1 MPVMI
6 REERY
11 LEAETYSAEEES
23 DRDRLG
29 ACLMAFGRRVTDL
42 AEEYVPKVKRPIS
55 SSASKIKQ
63 QLWSKEVKLVPGPR
77 AFYTS
82 IQPRAGVERR
92 RSAT

>member
-1 MPVMI
+1 MI

-42 AEEYVPKVKRPIS
+42 AEEYVPKVKKRPICM
-55 SSASKIKQ
+55 ARTLNNYAIDA
-63 QLWSKEVKLVPGPR
+63 PR
-77 AFYTS
+77 PWRLTY
-82 IQPRAGVERR
+82 P
-92 RSAT
+92 

>member
-1 MPVMI
+1 MI

-29 ACLMAFGRRVTDL
+29 ACLMAFGRRGTDL

-55 SSASKIKQ
+55 SMQ
-63 QLWSKEVKLVPGPR
+63 VK
-77 AFYTS
+77 
-82 IQPRAGVERR
+82 
-92 RSAT
+92 